1 MKLIGTI
8 LSTYKLKILVSI
20 TLSIVLIALRVEKA
34 PINIIAAC
42 VGALL
47 GTFMLELEYIIAAY
61 WTDPD
66 SEFSPN
72 FRELISQGNY
82 ATAIIYARKHGYS
95 LKQRTLHSVLFQLV
109 LAFLLYYLVT
119 SFASLLSIALV
130 LSIYIQTFYA
140 MYEEND
146 ETHSIV
152 SWFWIL
158 KKQPS
163 KGTQILYLLAM
174 VAVLVYIFSQI

>member
-1 MKLIGTI
+1 MKLLATV

-20 TLSIVLIALRVEKA
+20 TLSIVLIALRVEKQ
-34 PINIIAAC
+34 PLNIIATC
-42 VGALL
+42 VGTLL
-47 GTFMLELEYIIAAY
+47 GTFVLELEYIVAAY

-66 SEFSPN
+66 AEFSPN
-72 FRELISQGNY
+72 FRELISQANY
-82 ATAIIYARKHGYS
+82 SAAIIYARKHGLS

-130 LSIYIQTFYA
+130 LSIYLQTFYA

-163 KGTQILYLLAM
+163 KGTQLLYIFAM
-174 VAVLVYIFSQI
+174 LSVLVYIFSQI